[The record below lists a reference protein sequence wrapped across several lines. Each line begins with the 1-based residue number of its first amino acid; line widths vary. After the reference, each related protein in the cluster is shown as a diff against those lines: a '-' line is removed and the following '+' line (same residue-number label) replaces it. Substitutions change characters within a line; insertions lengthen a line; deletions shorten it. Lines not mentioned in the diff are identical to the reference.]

1 MTIRR
6 LLRPTNR
13 KIRLAVGLM
22 LTALFC
28 IQCVGTSEADRE
40 ADKFSVM
47 MSGETVGKNAPSV
60 LQKVE
65 KLAKTDHAE
74 LLEFCRS
81 AYDQRVQ
88 DYTCTLIKQERLKGS
103 LGKPQVIACK
113 YMRDPFSVALAWK
126 KNAGRADRVLFVKG
140 KYGNQM
146 LARPAGFLSFI
157 GTVKR
162 DPDGPEAMKST
173 LRPINQFGFANSM
186 RSLEEVYE
194 LAEKRGE
201 LTESFKG
208 FGVHEETGRKAAI
221 LVRELP
227 AREGYPAARTVTYI
241 DTEYLVPTIVEG
253 YDWDGKLRCRYIF
266 KDIKF
271 NVGLT
276 ESDFLPENNDM
287 KPVD

>member
-1 MTIRR
+1 MTFRR
-6 LLRPTNR
+6 MLRPTNR

-40 ADKFSVM
+40 ADEFSVM
-47 MSGETVGKNAPSV
+47 MSGETIGENAPSV
-60 LQKVE
+60 LKKVE
-65 KLAKTDHAE
+65 TLAGKDHAE
-74 LLEFCRS
+74 LLEFCQR
-81 AYDQRVQ
+81 AYENRVR
-88 DYTCTLIKQERLKGS
+88 DYTCTLIKQERINGT
-103 LGKPQVIACK
+103 LGKPQTIAAK
-113 YMRDPFSVALAWK
+113 YLRDPYSVALAWT
-126 KNAGRADRVLFVKG
+126 KNPGRADRVLYVKG
-140 KYGNQM
+140 KYGDQM
-146 LARPAGFLSFI
+146 LARPAGFFAWI

-186 RSLEEVYE
+186 ADLEKVYR

-221 LVRELP
+221 LVRDLP
-227 AREGYPAARTVTYI
+227 AREGYPAARTIIHI
-241 DTEYLVPTIVEG
+241 DAEYLVPTIVEG
-253 YDWDGKLRCRYIF
+253 YDWDGNLLCRYIF

-276 ESDFLPENNDM
+276 ESDFLPANNDM
-287 KPVD
+287 KPVK

>member
-1 MTIRR
+1 MIIRR
-6 LLRPTNR
+6 MLRPTNR

-28 IQCVGTSEADRE
+28 IQCVGTTDAEGEAG
-40 ADKFSVM
+40 KFSVM

-60 LQKVE
+60 LKKVE

-74 LLEFCRS
+74 LLEFCQK
-81 AYDQRVQ
+81 AYDKRVQ
-88 DYTCTLIKQERLKGS
+88 DYTCTLIKQERIGGT
-103 LGKPQVIACK
+103 LGKPQVVAAK
-113 YMRDPFSVALAWK
+113 YMRDPYSVALAWK
-126 KNAGRADRVLFVKG
+126 KNAGRADRVLYVKG
-140 KYGNQM
+140 KYGDQM
-146 LARPAGFLSFI
+146 LARPAGFFAFI

-162 DPDGPEAMKST
+162 DPAGKAAMKST
-173 LRPINQFGFANSM
+173 LRPVNQFGFSN
-186 RSLEEVYE
+186 SLESLEKVYR

-227 AREGYPAARTVTYI
+227 AREGYPAARTVVHI
-241 DTEYLVPTIVEG
+241 DTEYLVPTVVEG
-253 YDWDGKLRCRYIF
+253 YDWDGKLLCRYIF

-276 ESDFLPENNDM
+276 EEDFLPVNNDM
-287 KPVD
+287 KPVK